1 MSGIGVPDDE
11 LEGEETPME
20 LNLPILD
27 RLMACKHLLI
37 AGMGGGFDLF
47 CGLPIYFE
55 LQRRGQK
62 AHLANYS
69 FAPAALLRRKE
80 GLTDT
85 LVEVTA
91 DVKGPAVAFPELSL
105 TRWFRERRGEETPI
119 WCFAKT
125 GPRGLRADYR
135 ALVDHLQVDGILL
148 VDGGVD
154 SLLQGDETEVG
165 TLVEDATSMVAVEA
179 LRDVP
184 LRLVACIG
192 FGAERDMTHAQVL
205 ENIAALAAA
214 DGFLGACS
222 LVRQMEAYQAYEEA
236 VTAVHGQPFQDPSV
250 INASILSAVRGHYGD
265 YHLTQ
270 KTKGSRL
277 WISPLMPVYWFFDF
291 AAVVQRNRFLAEIV
305 ETDSFMEAATAF
317 LQWRQRARVRP
328 ASRIPLP

>member
-1 MSGIGVPDDE
+1 
-11 LEGEETPME
+11 ME

-27 RLMACKHLLI
+27 RLKSCQNLLI

-55 LQRRGQK
+55 LLRRGQR

-69 FAPAALLRRKE
+69 FAPAPLLRRRE

-105 TRWFRERRGEETPI
+105 TRWFRERRGEEAPI

-125 GPRGLRADYR
+125 GPRRLRADYR
-135 ALVDHLQVDGILL
+135 ALVDHLGIDGILL

-154 SLLQGDETEVG
+154 SLLRGDETEVG
-165 TLVEDATSMVAVEA
+165 TLIEDATSMVAVNA
-179 LRDVP
+179 LEHVP
-184 LRLVACIG
+184 LRLIACIG
-192 FGAERDMTHAQVL
+192 FGAERDMVHAQVF
-205 ENIAALAAA
+205 EDIAALAAA
-214 DGFLGACS
+214 DGFLGSCS

-236 VTAVHGQPFQDPSV
+236 VTFVHSVPFQDPSI
-250 INASILSAVRGHYGD
+250 INASILSAVRGHHGD

-277 WISPLMPVYWFFDF
+277 WISPLMPVYWCFEF
-291 AAVVQRNRFLAEIV
+291 AAVVERNLFLAEIM